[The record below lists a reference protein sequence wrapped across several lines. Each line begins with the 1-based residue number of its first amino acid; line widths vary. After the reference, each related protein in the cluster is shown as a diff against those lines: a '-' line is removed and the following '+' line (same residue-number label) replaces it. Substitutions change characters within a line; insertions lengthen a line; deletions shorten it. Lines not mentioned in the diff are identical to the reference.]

1 MPVQACALS
10 VEEACV
16 CSKMSWQACVHMRQ
30 QFFCEGQTVHHF
42 SRHLSLAFSGICL
55 HRHRPD
61 GHCYMLSL
69 SVKSLMLTWLAL
81 SLMLSLSVKSKYVAL
96 LACCT

>member
-1 MPVQACALS
+1 MHVLGWPACI
-10 VEEACV
+10 C
-16 CSKMSWQACVHMRQ
+16 CNI
-30 QFFCEGQTVHHF
+30 FFCEDEGKQSIISAV
-42 SRHLSLAFSGICL
+42 HLSLAFSGLCL
-55 HRHRPD
+55 HRHHPD

-81 SLMLSLSVKSKYVAL
+81 SLMLSLSVKSKNVAL